1 MFWRLFRHTG
11 IRRRGLL
18 CGAVLSLLSAGC
30 YDDAGTP
37 ATTIETPPETT
48 TLAELRR
55 LYAGRTVRIESDIF
69 VRGRVVTSD
78 RAGNFY
84 RTLVLEEEGAAAE
97 LMAGI
102 DGLHNVYP
110 EGCELTVGLRELALG
125 ESYGVLQI
133 GRLPEAGSGYATDYL
148 GSRAALDAHVFRGDT
163 YSPLR
168 PAVCTIGEL
177 TPDMAGRLVR
187 IDGLRYAPETVEEA
201 TWAGYKRFTDADGNT
216 IRTYTRAYADFAD
229 RAIPECEVLLVG
241 ILQYTSGADDA
252 PRYLLK
258 LRDETDCWY

>member
-1 MFWRLFRHTG
+1 MFPRLFRNSGTAC
-11 IRRRGLL
+11 RGLL
-18 CGAVLSLLSAGC
+18 CGAVLSLLAAGC

-37 ATTIETPPETT
+37 ATTIGTPPATT

-55 LYAGRTVRIESDIF
+55 LYAGRTFRIESDVF

-84 RTLVLEEEGAAAE
+84 RTLVIEEEGAAAE

-110 EGCELTVGLRELALG
+110 EGCELTVGLRDLALG
-125 ESYGVLQI
+125 ENNGVLQI
-133 GRLPEAGSGYATDYL
+133 GRLPEAGSGYATDYI
-148 GSRAALDAHVFRGDT
+148 GSRAALDGHVFRGDT
-163 YSPLR
+163 YAAFR
-168 PAVCTIGEL
+168 PAVYAVGEL
-177 TPDMAGRLVR
+177 KSEMAGRLVR
-187 IDGLRYAPETVEEA
+187 IDGLRYTPETVEEA
-201 TWAGYKRFTDADGNT
+201 TWAGYKRFTDADGNI
-216 IRTYTRAYADFAD
+216 IRTYTRPYADFAN
-229 RAIPECEVLLVG
+229 RAIPECEVLLAG
-241 ILQYTSGADDA
+241 ILQYTAGTDGA